1 MNLHDFQKALFKLNT
16 ERFLKRWGSNWTLQ
30 FGARIWNCFVWRG
43 WELQDW
49 VSDPVHPNRRIDV
62 STYFWPYAAC
72 AVVCFSDVCS
82 LKKQS
87 SSFTSDTW
95 ERNLQLCFASLCEW
109 RAFWVSRLQDDILHI
124 YCTRA
129 NNPTKATF
137 LLEQKISG
145 GRVRAPWK
153 RRCCGFFLNESI
165 NKSFYGLPSSAGR
178 RPSRWRP
185 DADVKEQST
194 LVWVGARCPSLP
206 PEISSSPRVTTCYY
220 YGLSDVSE
228 RRCAVK
234 HDELEPEFI
243 LKDVKAA
250 AALNVS
256 ANQPDDHESHQNLVQ
271 MLNCSSREKSPGTS
285 WITWITFKMQCS
297 SVTSHNMED
306 LKV

>member
-49 VSDPVHPNRRIDV
+49 VSDPVHRNRRIDA

-153 RRCCGFFLNESI
+153 RRCCGFFSQWKYQQVLLWT
-165 NKSFYGLPSSAGR
+165 SFLRGEEAEQVEAGCRCEGTEYFGLSGRPLSVTPTWNQLVTTGYHLLLLWTVRCQREAVRCKTWRAGARVYFKGCEGGCSAERLRKPAR
-178 RPSRWRP
+178 RPRITSKPRP
-185 DADVKEQST
+185 DVK
-194 LVWVGARCPSLP
+194 L
-206 PEISSSPRVTTCYY
+206 
-220 YGLSDVSE
+220 
-228 RRCAVK
+228 
-234 HDELEPEFI
+234 
-243 LKDVKAA
+243 
-250 AALNVS
+250 
-256 ANQPDDHESHQNLVQ
+256 
-271 MLNCSSREKSPGTS
+271 
-285 WITWITFKMQCS
+285 
-297 SVTSHNMED
+297 
-306 LKV
+306 